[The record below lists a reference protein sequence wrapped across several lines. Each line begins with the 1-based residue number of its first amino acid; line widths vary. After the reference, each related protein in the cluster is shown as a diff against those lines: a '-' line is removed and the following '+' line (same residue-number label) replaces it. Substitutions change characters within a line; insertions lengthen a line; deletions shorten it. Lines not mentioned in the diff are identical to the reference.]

1 MTLVNVAVLPPVA
14 SCVTINI
21 NDLPFVAVGMVNVQ
35 LPFSVTDWNVP
46 FARDNVCVVPELPIE
61 TGVSVKL
68 VIDGLTIVVA
78 FSVVT
83 FAVAVLTS
91 EVALSVVTFTV
102 AVLTKLEAFKVVTL
116 MVATLLRPVDVI
128 NPTCEPLIENAT
140 CAVVGK

>member
-78 FSVVT
+78 FRVVTFAVAVLTSVVAFRVVTFTVAALISVVEFSVVT

-91 EVALSVVTFTV
+91 
-102 AVLTKLEAFKVVTL
+102 
-116 MVATLLRPVDVI
+116 
-128 NPTCEPLIENAT
+128 
-140 CAVVGK
+140 